1 MVRGDGSSINE
12 GGYSWK
18 WCDVFLTNQGYL
30 DDGMSCLKC
39 SNKRPVNVTG
49 RLFG

>member
-12 GGYSWK
+12 SGYSWK